1 LYHANP
7 VLNSIVIDRLRRAG
21 KNAAGGN
28 MNEAD
33 ARRQVIEAGKRLADR
48 FFVASNDGNISARLD
63 DGTFLVTP
71 SSINKG
77 DMVPEDLLKVNADGR
92 VLAGSRKP
100 TSEMKMHLAVYK
112 ARPDVAGIVHAHP
125 PAATGFAACRIRLDQ
140 DVILPEVVFGL
151 GRIGFAEYGTP
162 STEEIPRAVEKEI
175 GGCDALLLSNHGAL
189 TVAADVMQAFYRM
202 EVLEMY
208 ARVRLVTKILGE
220 PKPLSEGQV
229 TELFKVREQ
238 QGWGSKRPGLDDVDP
253 RLVSTIAEIV
263 MEVLKARG

>member
-1 LYHANP
+1 M
-7 VLNSIVIDRLRRAG
+7 DEAG
-21 KNAAGGN
+21 
-28 MNEAD
+28 

-71 SSINKG
+71 SSVNKG
-77 DMVPEDLLKVNADGR
+77 DMAPEDLLKVDADGR

-100 TSEMKMHLAVYK
+100 TSEMKMHLAVYA

-140 DVILPEVVFGL
+140 DVVLPEVVFGL

-175 GGCDALLLSNHGAL
+175 GSCDALLLSNHGAL

-253 RLVSTIAEIV
+253 KLVATIAEIV
-263 MEVLKARG
+263 MEVLKARDGR

>member
-1 LYHANP
+1 M
-7 VLNSIVIDRLRRAG
+7 D
-21 KNAAGGN
+21 
-28 MNEAD
+28 EAS
-33 ARRQVIEAGKRLADR
+33 ARRQMIEAGKRLADR

-63 DGTFLVTP
+63 DGAFLVTP
-71 SSINKG
+71 SSVNKG
-77 DMVPEDLLKVNADGR
+77 DMAPEDLLKVDADGK

-100 TSEMKMHLAVYK
+100 TSEMKMHLAVYR

-140 DVILPEVVFGL
+140 DVVLPEVVFGL

-220 PKPLSEGQV
+220 PKPLSDTQV

-238 QGWGSKRPGLDDVDP
+238 QGWGRRPGVVDVDP
-253 RLVSTIAEIV
+253 KLVGTIAEIV
-263 MEVLKARG
+263 MEVLRAREGR

>member
-1 LYHANP
+1 M
-7 VLNSIVIDRLRRAG
+7 DEAG
-21 KNAAGGN
+21 
-28 MNEAD
+28 
-33 ARRQVIEAGKRLADR
+33 ARRQVIEAGRRLAER

-63 DGTFLVTP
+63 DGTFIVTP
-71 SSINKG
+71 SSVNKG
-77 DMVPEDLLKVNADGR
+77 DMREDQLLRVDAEGR
-92 VLAGSRKP
+92 VLAGAMRP
-100 TSEMKMHLAVYK
+100 TSEMKMHLAVYRV
-112 ARPDVAGIVHAHP
+112 RPDVAGIVHAHP

-140 DVILPEVVFGL
+140 DVVLPEVVFGL

-162 STEEIPRAVEKEI
+162 TTEEIPRAVEKEI

-189 TVAADVMQAFYRM
+189 TVAADVMQAYYRM

-238 QGWGSKRPGLDDVDP
+238 QGWGGKKPGLADVDP
-253 RLVSTIAEIV
+253 KLISTIAEIV
-263 MEVLKARG
+263 MEVLKAQAGR